1 MRRGTVE
8 LKGVAGPAALL
19 SGRAGASVS
28 VGMATRRLGWPAVVA
43 AGAGGLT
50 EGGGTTGPPKHED
63 TRWKERKSRKRETHG
78 PSSLPVGACGTEPDD
93 VLTCC

>member
-1 MRRGTVE
+1 ME

-28 VGMATRRLGWPAVVA
+28 VGIATRRLGWPAVVA

-50 EGGGTTGPPKHED
+50 EGGGTSGPPKHED
-63 TRWKERKSRKRETHG
+63 KRWRKE
-78 PSSLPVGACGTEPDD
+78 SLERDKTPGLSHC
-93 VLTCC
+93 L

>member
-1 MRRGTVE
+1 ME

-43 AGAGGLT
+43 VGVGGST
-50 EGGGTTGPPKHED
+50 EGGATGGPPKHED
-63 TRWKERKSRKRETHG
+63 TRWRRENLEREKPPG
-78 PSSLPVGACGTEPDD
+78 PPH
-93 VLTCC
+93 

>member
-1 MRRGTVE
+1 ME

-43 AGAGGLT
+43 EGVGGST
-50 EGGGTTGPPKHED
+50 EGGGTGGPPKHED
-63 TRWKERKSRKRETHG
+63 TRWRGESLEREKPPG
-78 PSSLPVGACGTEPDD
+78 PPHRLRDPVRLSLTLARGWG
-93 VLTCC
+93 

>member
-1 MRRGTVE
+1 MRRGTEE

-28 VGMATRRLGWPAVVA
+28 VGMATRRLGGSAVVA

-50 EGGGTTGPPKHED
+50 EGGGNAEPPKHED
-63 TRWKERKSRKRETHG
+63 TRWRRVSLERDKPHG
-78 PSSLPVGACGTEPDD
+78 TSYCLWNPMGQSQTLG
-93 VLTCC
+93 

>member
-1 MRRGTVE
+1 ME

-43 AGAGGLT
+43 TRAGGLT
-50 EGGGTTGPPKHED
+50 EGRGTGGPPKHED
-63 TRWKERKSRKRETHG
+63 TR
-78 PSSLPVGACGTEPDD
+78 
-93 VLTCC
+93 